1 MAPQKRDHTVLKV
14 ILTVIILTLVA
25 GSAWLLKLSVDL
37 VSTPADPQ
45 ATESILSSLL
55 GGEQGEETPDASNA
69 SDASDAADESDETGE
84 PDKDKGSLFGDNA
97 DTQPTEPPQPV
108 TASISAQG
116 DLLIHGGII
125 KSCNLEGGYDFES
138 NFRYLAPYLENYD
151 YSIANLE
158 TTFGGDASP
167 YQGWPMFNVPD
178 AFGDA
183 VVDAG
188 FEMLLTANNHCYDTL
203 EAGLLRTLEVAR
215 EKGLETLGTRLD
227 GDEPRYSIV
236 DINGI
241 RVGMVSY
248 TYTTSMSNGKPSLNG
263 NTPVQNDHLVN
274 YFHYNALGTFYSQL
288 EDVLLQ
294 MESEGVDTTMVF
306 IHWGE
311 EYQITENNYQNTI
324 AQKICDLGVD
334 VIVGGHPHVVQPME
348 LLTSAVDPE
357 HKTVCIYSLG
367 NAISNQRISE
377 MRLKTGHTE
386 DGVLF
391 SVTFERDPESGD
403 VSLSAVDVMPTWVAL
418 DSRNGKL
425 EYNILPLEDADRDQW
440 KEMFNL
446 DDATF
451 DQCVASYDR
460 TMALVGPGL
469 EQVNTWLASK

>member
-1 MAPQKRDHTVLKV
+1 
-14 ILTVIILTLVA
+14 
-25 GSAWLLKLSVDL
+25 
-37 VSTPADPQ
+37 
-45 ATESILSSLL
+45 
-55 GGEQGEETPDASNA
+55 
-69 SDASDAADESDETGE
+69 
-84 PDKDKGSLFGDNA
+84 
-97 DTQPTEPPQPV
+97 
-108 TASISAQG
+108 
-116 DLLIHGGII
+116 
-125 KSCNLEGGYDFES
+125 
-138 NFRYLAPYLENYD
+138 
-151 YSIANLE
+151 
-158 TTFGGDASP
+158 
-167 YQGWPMFNVPD
+167 MFNVPD

-236 DINGI
+236 EINGI

-306 IHWGE
+306 IHWGT
-311 EYQITENNYQNTI
+311 EYEITENNYQNTI

-403 VSLSAVDVMPTWVAL
+403 VRLSAVDVMPTWVAL

>member
-1 MAPQKRDHTVLKV
+1 MAPRKRNFTVLKI
-14 ILTVIILTLVA
+14 ILTVIILALIA
-25 GSAWLLKLSVDL
+25 GSAWFVKLSLDL
-37 VSTPADPQ
+37 VASPAETLP
-45 ATESILSSLL
+45 TESHLEDVSQEQEKEQEEEEEK
-55 GGEQGEETPDASNA
+55 GGWLEEET
-69 SDASDAADESDETGE
+69 E
-84 PDKDKGSLFGDNA
+84 PL
-97 DTQPTEPPQPV
+97 PTEPPKPV

-125 KSCNLEGGYDFES
+125 KSCSFESGYDFES
-138 NFRYLAPYLENYD
+138 NFRYLAPYLEAYD

-158 TTFGGDASP
+158 TTFGGDGNP
-167 YQGWPMFNVPD
+167 YQGWPLFNVPD

-188 FEMLLTANNHCYDTL
+188 FDMLLTANNHCYDTL
-203 EAGLLRTLEVAR
+203 EPGLLRTLEVSR
-215 EKGLETLGTRLD
+215 EKGLETLGTRLN
-227 GDEPRYSIV
+227 GDEPRYSLV
-236 DINGI
+236 NINGI
-241 RVGMVSY
+241 WVGMTAY

-274 YFHYNALGTFYSQL
+274 YFDYNDLGTFYSEL
-288 EDVLLQ
+288 EDLLLR
-294 MESEGVDTTMVF
+294 MHAEGADATMVF
-306 IHWGE
+306 IHWGT
-311 EYQITENNYQNTI
+311 EYEITENNYQNTI

-348 LLTSAVDPE
+348 LLTSATDPT

-391 SVTFERDPESGD
+391 SVTFERDPVTGE
-403 VSLSAVDVMPTWVAL
+403 VTLSAVEVVPTWVAL

-425 EYNILPLEDADRDQW
+425 EYNILPLYDADRDLW
-440 KEMFNL
+440 MEKFNM
-446 DDATF
+446 DEATF

-460 TMALVGPGL
+460 TMAIVGPGL
-469 EQVNTWLASK
+469 ERVNAWIAGE

>member
-1 MAPQKRDHTVLKV
+1 MAPRKRNYTVLKIV
-14 ILTVIILTLVA
+14 LAVIILTLVA

-45 ATESILSSLL
+45 ASGSIL
-55 GGEQGEETPDASNA
+55 GEFLGEEQKEETSDQTDGSAKPD
-69 SDASDAADESDETGE
+69 G
-84 PDKDKGSLFGDNA
+84 DKGGLFGDNA

-125 KSCNLEGGYDFES
+125 KSCDLEGGYDFES

-158 TTFGGDASP
+158 TTFGGDANP
-167 YQGWPMFNVPD
+167 YQGWPLFNVPD

-203 EAGLLRTLEVAR
+203 EPGLLRTLEVSR
-215 EKGLETLGTRLD
+215 EKGLETLGTRLN
-227 GDEPRYSIV
+227 GDEPRYSMV
-236 DINGI
+236 NINGI
-241 RVGMVSY
+241 WVGMTAY
-248 TYTTSMSNGKPSLNG
+248 TYTTSMSGGKPSLNG

-274 YFHYNALGTFYSQL
+274 YFNYNDLGAFYSEL
-288 EDVLLQ
+288 EDVLLR
-294 MESEGVDTTMVF
+294 MHAEGADATMVF
-306 IHWGE
+306 IHWGT
-311 EYQITENNYQNTI
+311 EYEITENNYQNTI
-324 AQKICDLGVD
+324 AQKICDLGAD

-391 SVTFERDPESGD
+391 SVTFERDPESGE
-403 VSLSAVDVMPTWVAL
+403 VRLSSVDVVPTWVAL

-425 EYNILPLEDADRDQW
+425 EYNILPLVDADRQSW
-440 KEMFNL
+440 KEMFDL

-460 TMALVGPGL
+460 TMDIVGPGL
-469 EQVNTWLASK
+469 EQVNAWLASK